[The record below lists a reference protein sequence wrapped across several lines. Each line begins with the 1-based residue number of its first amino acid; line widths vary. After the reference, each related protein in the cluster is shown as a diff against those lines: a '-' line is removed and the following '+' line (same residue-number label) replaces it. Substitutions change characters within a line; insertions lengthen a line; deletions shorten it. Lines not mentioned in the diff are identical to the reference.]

1 MHPSGCVTLFVYVL
15 CVCVLCICVCMFV
28 CVCEWVLVL
37 SSCLKQ
43 DISIM
48 LPLFFFL
55 IIFVIGPRFKVY

>member
-48 LPLFFFL
+48 LPLFFF
-55 IIFVIGPRFKVY
+55 F